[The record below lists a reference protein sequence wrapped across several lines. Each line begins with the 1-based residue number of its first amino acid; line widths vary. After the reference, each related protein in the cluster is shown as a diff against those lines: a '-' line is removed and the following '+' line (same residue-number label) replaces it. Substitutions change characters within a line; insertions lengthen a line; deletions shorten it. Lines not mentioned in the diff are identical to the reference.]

1 MNKDNT
7 NKNQDNQKNEIDLLE
22 LAYKLWAK
30 RKFIGLVTG
39 IFFALG
45 VIYAVIAT
53 PIYQAN
59 AILQVETKQGGMP
72 GLGEMGEMFSS
83 ESEAVTEIELIKS
96 RMVLGK
102 VVDSLNLDVSIT
114 PKYFPIIGKYIART
128 FKGLESQVRE
138 PIIDGYAWGGEK
150 LTLNQLNLPQ
160 SMINQKFTL
169 IAGEKGAYTLN
180 ISGKEIQGKVGEL
193 LNQDGVKIFLSEL
206 TANIGTEFVLRK
218 QRRLG
223 VIEKYQREL
232 RVSEKGKQT
241 GILKLT
247 LNSSDPV
254 EASKILNE
262 ITRLY
267 VLQNV
272 DRNSA
277 EAAKSLEFLKSQL
290 PQVKQELDSASTN
303 LNLYQVKS
311 QSVNINAESQSILDQ
326 VVDIETQISK
336 LSLEKAEV
344 ERRFTTSHPTFQ
356 ALEKQLSNLYGR
368 RGSYQAKIKGLPK
381 TQQELLKL
389 KRDVD
394 VANEIYLQ
402 MLNNIQELKIV
413 KAGTVGNVR
422 LVDEAAV
429 NIERPVKPKKLMI
442 VILAILLGFG
452 SSVAHVLVKA
462 ALNQGVVNPEQIEE
476 IGLPVYASIPLS
488 ISQQDIETKHG
499 RKFNQN
505 IEESSQLL
513 AVSNPADLAIESLR
527 SLRTALHFAMLE
539 AKNNIILISG
549 PSPSVGKSFI
559 STNLA
564 ATIAQSGQKVVLID
578 SDMRKGYIHKMFG
591 IKAHEGL
598 SDYLAGQ
605 TDYSNM
611 FLDTGVENFSVIPHG
626 TVPPNPSELLMTV
639 QFETL
644 LKQLSEEYDMV
655 LIDSPPILA
664 VTDPAVIGKY
674 CGTTLMVTRFNL
686 NPIKEIEI
694 AARRFE
700 QNGIDVKGVIF
711 NAVEKTATGYGSYG
725 YYNYEY
731 QSEVKDKAKL

>member
-1 MNKDNT
+1 MTKEKMI
-7 NKNQDNQKNEIDLLE
+7 KNQENQENEIDLLA
-22 LAYKLWAK
+22 LVFKLWAK
-30 RKFIGLVTG
+30 KKFIGMVTG
-39 IFFALG
+39 IAFVLG
-45 VIYAVIAT
+45 VAYAMLAT
-53 PIYQAN
+53 PVYRAN

-102 VVDSLNLDVSIT
+102 VVDSLNLDVTTT
-114 PKYFPIIGKYIART
+114 PEYFPIIGKYMARK
-128 FKGLESQVRE
+128 FKGLEGQVRQPLLE
-138 PIIDGYAWGGEK
+138 GYAWGGEK
-150 LTLNQLNLPQ
+150 IVLVQLDIPK
-160 SMINQKFTL
+160 SMINQSFKLIVGDKDYFEIK
-169 IAGEKGAYTLN
+169 IAGQSIKG
-180 ISGKEIQGKVGEL
+180 QVGQL
-193 LNQDGVKIFLSEL
+193 LDKSGVKLYISEL
-206 TANIGTEFVLRK
+206 MANQGTVFNLK
-218 QRRLG
+218 KIRRLS
-223 VIEKYQREL
+223 VIEKYQKDL
-232 RVSEKGKQT
+232 KVSERGKKT
-241 GILKLT
+241 GILQLT
-247 LNSSDPV
+247 LNSSNPL

-272 DRNSA
+272 ERNSA

-290 PQVKQELDSASTN
+290 PTVKQELDSASTE
-303 LNLYQVKS
+303 LNHFQVKS
-311 QSVNINAESQSILDQ
+311 SSVNINAESQSILDQ

-344 ERRFTTSHPTFQ
+344 ERRFKTSHPTYL
-356 ALEKQLSNLYGR
+356 ALEKQLANLMAR
-368 RGSYQAKIKGLPK
+368 RGSYQSKIKGLPK

-429 NIERPVKPKKLMI
+429 NIEKPVKPKKVII
-442 VILAILLGFG
+442 VVLALLLGLG
-452 SSVAHVLVKA
+452 AAVAYVLIRA
-462 ALNQGVVNPEQIEE
+462 TLHQGVTNPEQIEE

-488 ISQQDIETKHG
+488 TNQESIENKHG
-499 RKFNQN
+499 RKFKQN
-505 IEESSQLL
+505 IEKSSPLL
-513 AVSNPADLAIESLR
+513 AISNPADLAIESLR

-539 AKNNIILISG
+539 SKNNIMLISG

-564 ATIAQSGQKVVLID
+564 ATIAQSGQRVALID
-578 SDMRKGYIHKMFG
+578 SDMRKGYIHKIFG
-591 IKAHEGL
+591 SKKRDGL
-598 SDYLAGQ
+598 SDYLSGQ
-605 TDYSNM
+605 IKYEQM
-611 FLDTGVENFSVIPHG
+611 FQASGVENLSVIPHG
-626 TVPPNPSELLMTV
+626 TVPPNPSELLMTS
-639 QFETL
+639 QFEAL
-644 LKQLSEEYDMV
+644 LKRLSKEFEMV

-674 CGTTLMVTRFNL
+674 CGTTLMVSRYNQ
-686 NPIKEIEI
+686 NPIKEIEL

-700 QNGIDVKGVIF
+700 QNGIEVKGIVF
-711 NAVEKTATGYGSYG
+711 NAVEKQATGYGNYG

-731 QSEVKDKAKL
+731 KTEDT